1 MNTVA
6 VLAGGLK
13 HIYPPENFDLARR
26 KEKQA
31 AVVSEFPLA
40 VKPAAR
46 KFLATGLTAN
56 GNSETTALCFSI
68 LRSQIEVFWRV
79 NVF

>member
-1 MNTVA
+1 MNTVD

-13 HIYPPENFDLARR
+13 HICPPENFDLARR
-26 KEKQA
+26 IEKQG

-46 KFLATGLTAN
+46 NFPIRNSVISGLSL
-56 GNSETTALCFSI
+56 GSGGY
-68 LRSQIEVFWRV
+68 RSVP
-79 NVF
+79 